1 MADTLAESPQSAL
14 SGVARVLVHAGKLN
28 EKAAEALVKSAR
40 ERKIS
45 FVAAVMA
52 AGTVSP
58 ADLAHTLSWAA
69 LVSSDAVAPLLDYAR
84 LLICRELWPFAEP
97 GIGIQLK

>member
-52 AGTVSP
+52 AFGTAMTKIV
-58 ADLAHTLSWAA
+58 A
-69 LVSSDAVAPLLDYAR
+69 LFWRQRQTEERKKGS
-84 LLICRELWPFAEP
+84 ICLTRMFCVCN
-97 GIGIQLK
+97 G